1 MKISLKWLRQYVE
14 FNITP
19 EELADKLTKAGLEVE
34 SIDYLGSKFNN
45 FFTGQVLTVTKH
57 PNANK
62 LTVCDVN
69 VGDSNIAI
77 VCGAPNV
84 AIGQKV
90 VVGLAGAVVPR
101 NQHDPDG
108 KAFELAKVKIRGV
121 ESNGMICSEYEL
133 GIGEDKD
140 GILVLNDNV
149 TIGIPLAE
157 FLGLNDIV
165 FEIGITPNRPDCL
178 SHIGIGREVAA
189 ALKTNYKLPE
199 VTINESSSSIENS
212 AIVIVEDS
220 DKCPRYSARVI
231 KNVKVQSSPKWLQN
245 YLSAISIRPINN
257 IVDATNYVL
266 METGHPLHAFDYDK
280 LNEKTIIVR
289 EAIDGEHFVTLDGKG
304 RSLTAGMLLICDAI
318 KPIAIAGVM
327 GGINSEI
334 TDNTKNILL
343 ESAYFDPRSIRK
355 TSKQLGLSSDASQR
369 FERGADPNATIYSIN
384 RAAQLIAE
392 IAGGEIQKGIIDVY
406 PKPFTPTRINVSL
419 QRSNNILG
427 TNLNVCQIIE
437 LLESINCEH
446 QVAEKQN
453 AEKDIVTFKVPSFR
467 PDLEKEID
475 LIEELARLYGYDNIE
490 TKMQSVIKFT
500 SNPVQSDIV
509 DEMRLWLVG
518 RGFNEIVT
526 NSLQSKELAY
536 LSSSEVVEVMNP
548 ISKDMAAMRTS
559 LIPNILEV
567 VRNNI
572 YHQTKNLNLFEV
584 GKTYLKILQESENQK
599 SDENYKEED
608 KIILAKSGI
617 ANFPNWAENER
628 NSDIY
633 DLKGEVE
640 DLLLKFGLDKYK
652 FIPYS
657 TTKALVDMPVSIEI
671 NQIEVGYIAKVQKQM
686 LKQFDIEQDVYIAD
700 LNINIFKS
708 LSKIE
713 KKYKPL
719 PDYPMVLRDL
729 AFITDKVV
737 PVSEMQGTIYKAGGE
752 LLRTVE
758 IFDLYSG
765 DQIHSDKKSSA
776 FTLQF
781 FSEDRTLT
789 DVEIEK
795 IINKIVEAMKVAH
808 NAALRK

>member
-34 SIDYLGSKFNN
+34 SIDYLGSKFSN

-62 LTVCDVN
+62 LTVCNVN
-69 VGDSNIAI
+69 IGDSNIAI

-84 AIGQKV
+84 AVGQKV

-108 KAFELAKVKIRGV
+108 KPFELAKVKIRGV

-133 GIGEDKD
+133 GIGDDKD
-140 GILVLNDNV
+140 GIMVLNDDAI
-149 TIGIPLAE
+149 IGLPFAQ
-157 FLGLNDIV
+157 FLGLNDVV
-165 FEIGITPNRPDCL
+165 FEISITPNRPDCL
-178 SHIGIGREVAA
+178 SHIGIAREVAA
-189 ALKTNYKLPE
+189 TLKTNYKLPE
-199 VTINESSSSIENS
+199 LSIKESGQPIENS
-212 AIVIVEDS
+212 AKVIVEDS

-231 KNVKVQSSPKWLQN
+231 KNIKVQPSPKWLQD
-245 YLSAISIRPINN
+245 YLSAVGLRPINN
-257 IVDATNYVL
+257 IVDITNYVL
-266 METGHPLHAFDYDK
+266 MESGHPLHAFDYDK
-280 LNEKTIIVR
+280 LDGKTIIVR
-289 EAIDGEHFVTLDGKG
+289 TANDGEHFVTLDGKG
-304 RSLTAGMLLICDAI
+304 RTLTSGMLLICDVN

-327 GGINSEI
+327 GGVNSEI
-334 TDNTKNILL
+334 LDTTKNILL

-355 TSKQLGLSSDASQR
+355 TSKQISLISDASQR
-369 FERGADPNATIYSIN
+369 FERGADPNATIYSVN

-392 IAGGEIQKGIIDVY
+392 IAGGEILKGIIDVY
-406 PKPFTPTRINVSL
+406 PKHVSSIKIDVSL

-427 TNLNVCQIIE
+427 TNLNVHQIIE

-453 AEKDIVTFKVPSFR
+453 TEKDIVTFKVPSFR

-475 LIEELARLYGYDNIE
+475 LIEEIARLYGYDNIE

-500 SNPVQSDIV
+500 SNPIQIDIV
-509 DEMRLWLVG
+509 DEMKLWLVG
-518 RGFNEIVT
+518 RGFNEIIT
-526 NSLQSKELAY
+526 NSLQNKELAY

-599 SDENYKEED
+599 SDENYREEE

-628 NSDIY
+628 YSDIF

-640 DLLLKFGLDKYK
+640 NLLLKFGLDKYK

-657 TTKALVDMPVSIEI
+657 TTKALVEMPVSIEI
-671 NQIEVGYIAKVQKQM
+671 HQIAVGYLGKVQRQL
-686 LKQFDIEQDVYIAD
+686 LKQFDIEQDVYVAELN
-700 LNINIFKS
+700 LNILKS

-719 PDYPMVLRDL
+719 PNYPMVIRDL

-737 PVSEMQGTIYKAGGE
+737 PVDEMQKTIYKAGGE
-752 LLRTVE
+752 LLKEVE

-765 DQIHSDKKSSA
+765 DQIESDKKSCA

-781 FSEDRTLT
+781 LSEARTLT
-789 DVEIEK
+789 DEEIEK
-795 IINKIVEAMKVAH
+795 VINKIVEAMKVAY

>member
-14 FNITP
+14 FNVTP

-34 SIDYLGSKFNN
+34 SINYLGSKFDN

-84 AIGQKV
+84 AVGQKV

-108 KAFELAKVKIRGV
+108 KPFQLAKVKIRGI

-133 GIGEDKD
+133 GIGDDKD
-140 GILVLNDNV
+140 GIMVLNDNATV
-149 TIGIPLAE
+149 GTPLAE
-157 FLGLNDIV
+157 FLGLNDTV
-165 FEIGITPNRPDCL
+165 FEIGITPNRPDCM
-178 SHIGIGREVAA
+178 SYIGIAREVAA

-199 VTINESSSSIENS
+199 VTINESGSSVENS
-212 AIVIVEDS
+212 AKVIVKDS
-220 DKCPRYSARVI
+220 DKCQRYSARVI
-231 KNVKVQSSPKWLQN
+231 KNIKVQPSPKWLQD
-245 YLSAISIRPINN
+245 YLSAIGIRPINN

-304 RSLTAGMLLICDAI
+304 RSLTSGMLLICDAS

-327 GGINSEI
+327 GGVNSEI
-334 TDNTKNILL
+334 TDKTQNILL

-355 TSKQLGLSSDASQR
+355 TSKQLGLISDASQR
-369 FERGADPNATIYSIN
+369 FERGADPNATIYSVN

-392 IAGGEIQKGIIDVY
+392 IAGGEILKGIIDVY
-406 PKPFTPTRINVSL
+406 PKPFSPIKINLSL
-419 QRSNNILG
+419 QRTNNILG
-427 TNLNVCQIIE
+427 TNLTSTQIIDF
-437 LLESINCEH
+437 LESIDCEY
-446 QVAEKQN
+446 QAAKKTNGLE
-453 AEKDIVTFKVPSFR
+453 DILTFIVPTFR

-475 LIEELARLYGYDNIE
+475 LIEEIARLYGYDNIE

-500 SNPVQSDIV
+500 SNPVQSDVV
-509 DEMRLWLVG
+509 DEMRLWLAG
-518 RGFNEIVT
+518 KGFNEIIT
-526 NSLQSKELAY
+526 NSLQNKELAY

-584 GKTYLKILQESENQK
+584 GKTYFKILQESEKQK
-599 SDENYKEED
+599 SDENYKEEE

-628 NSDIY
+628 NSDIF

-657 TTKALVDMPVSIEI
+657 TTKALVEMPVSIEI

-700 LNINIFKS
+700 LNINILKS
-708 LSKIE
+708 LSKIG

-752 LLRTVE
+752 LLKTVE

-781 FSEDRTLT
+781 LSEDRTLT

-795 IINKIVEAMKVAH
+795 IIKKIVEAMKVAH

>member
-1 MKISLKWLRQYVE
+1 MKISHKWLRQYVE

-45 FFTGQVLTVTKH
+45 FFTGLVLTVTKH

-62 LTVCDVN
+62 LTVCEVN
-69 VGDSNIAI
+69 IGSSNIAI
-77 VCGAPNV
+77 VCGAPNIAV
-84 AIGQKV
+84 GQKV

-101 NQHDPDG
+101 NQHDPEG
-108 KAFELAKVKIRGV
+108 KPFELAKVRIRGI

-140 GILVLNDNV
+140 GIMVLNDNA
-149 TIGIPLAE
+149 TIGIPLSE
-157 FLGLNDIV
+157 FLGLNDVV

-178 SHIGIGREVAA
+178 SHIGIAREVAA
-189 ALKTNYKLPE
+189 ALKTNYKIPE
-199 VTINESSSSIENS
+199 ATIIESSSSIENS
-212 AIVIVEDS
+212 AKVVVEDS

-231 KNVKVQSSPKWLQN
+231 KNIKVQPSPKWLQD
-245 YLSAISIRPINN
+245 YLSAIGIRPINN
-257 IVDATNYVL
+257 VVDATNYVL

-280 LNEKTIIVR
+280 LDEKTIIVR

-304 RSLTAGMLLICDAI
+304 RSLTSGMLLICDAS

-327 GGINSEI
+327 GGVNSEI
-334 TDNTKNILL
+334 SDTTQNILL
-343 ESAYFDPRSIRK
+343 ESAYFDPRCIRK
-355 TSKQLGLSSDASQR
+355 TSKQLSLISDASQR
-369 FERGADPNATIYSIN
+369 FERGTDPNATIYSIN
-384 RAAQLIAE
+384 RAARLIAE
-392 IAGGEIQKGIIDVY
+392 IAGGEILKGIIDVY
-406 PKPFTPTRINVSL
+406 PKAFSPIIINLSL
-419 QRSNNILG
+419 QRTNNILG
-427 TNLNVCQIIE
+427 TILTNTQIIDF
-437 LLESINCEH
+437 LESIDCEY
-446 QVAEKQN
+446 QAAEKTN
-453 AEKDIVTFKVPSFR
+453 NSEDIFVFQVPSFR

-490 TKMQSVIKFT
+490 TKMQAVIKFT

-518 RGFNEIVT
+518 RGFNEIIT
-526 NSLQSKELAY
+526 NSLQNKELAY

-548 ISKDMAAMRTS
+548 ISKDMSAMRTS

-567 VRNNI
+567 VCNNI

-584 GKTYLKILQESENQK
+584 GKTYLKIIQESENQK
-599 SDENYKEED
+599 SDENYKEEE

-628 NSDIY
+628 FSDIF

-640 DLLLKFGLDKYK
+640 DLLLMFGLDKYK

-657 TTKALVDMPVSIEI
+657 TTKALVEMTVSIEI

-700 LNINIFKS
+700 LNINILKS

-729 AFITDKVV
+729 AFISDKVV
-737 PVSEMQGTIYKAGGE
+737 PVAEMQATIYKAGGE
-752 LLRTVE
+752 LLKKVE

-781 FSEDRTLT
+781 LSEDRTLT

>member
-1 MKISLKWLRQYVE
+1 MKISLKWLKQYVD

-19 EELADKLTKAGLEVE
+19 EELADKLTKVGLEVE

-45 FFTGQVLTVTKH
+45 FFTGQILTLTKH

-69 VGDSNIAI
+69 VGDSHVSI

-84 AIGQKV
+84 AVGQKV

-101 NQHDPDG
+101 NQHDPEG
-108 KAFELAKVKIRGV
+108 IPFELVKVKIRGV

-133 GIGEDKD
+133 GLGEDKD
-140 GILVLNDNV
+140 GIMVLNDNTSV
-149 TIGIPLAE
+149 GLPFAE

-165 FEIGITPNRPDCL
+165 FEIGITPNRPDCM
-178 SHIGIGREVAA
+178 SHIGIAREVAA

-199 VTINESSSSIENS
+199 VTINESSSPVEYS
-212 AIVIVEDS
+212 AKVIVEIS

-231 KNVKVQSSPKWLQN
+231 KNIKVQSSPKWLQN
-245 YLSAISIRPINN
+245 YLSAIGIRPINN

-280 LNEKTIIVR
+280 INDKTIIVR

-304 RSLTAGMLLICDAI
+304 RSLTSGMLLICDAN
-318 KPIAIAGVM
+318 KPIAIAGIM

-334 TDNTKNILL
+334 TDCTKNILL
-343 ESAYFDPRSIRK
+343 ESAYFNPRSIRK

-369 FERGADPNATIYSIN
+369 FERGADPNATIYSLN
-384 RAAQLIAE
+384 RAAQFIAE
-392 IAGGEIQKGIIDVY
+392 IAGGENLKGVIDVY

-427 TNLNVCQIIE
+427 TNLNGHQIIE
-437 LLESINCEH
+437 LLESINCEYR
-446 QVAEKQN
+446 VVEKQSN
-453 AEKDIVTFKVPSFR
+453 DEDIFTFQTPSFR

-500 SNPVQSDIV
+500 SNSIQTDIV
-509 DEMRLWLVG
+509 DEIRSWLVG
-518 RGFNEIVT
+518 RGFNEIIT

-548 ISKDMAAMRTS
+548 ISKDMAGMRTS
-559 LIPNILEV
+559 LIPNMLEV

-572 YHQTKNLNLFEV
+572 YYQTKNLNLFEV
-584 GKTYLKILQESENQK
+584 GKTYLKIFQESENQK
-599 SDENYKEED
+599 SVENYKEEE

-628 NSDIY
+628 ISDIF

-640 DLLLKFGLDKYK
+640 DLLFIFGLDKYK

-686 LKQFDIEQDVYIAD
+686 LKQFDIEQDVYIAE
-700 LNINIFKS
+700 LNINILKS

-713 KKYKPL
+713 KKYTPL
-719 PDYPMVLRDL
+719 PEYPMVLRDL
-729 AFITDKVV
+729 AFITDKVL
-737 PVSEMQGTIYKAGGE
+737 PVSEMQETIYKAGGE
-752 LLRTVE
+752 LLKKVE

-765 DQIHSDKKSSA
+765 DQIHPDKKSSA

-781 FSEDRTLT
+781 LSEDRTLT